1 MPRLQFQKDGS
12 IRKDPSACAI
22 FGAIAIQGG
31 KGFVAATQAKDA
43 IELVRDARGG
53 TMGNGILLSHPDS
66 LQNGNGYY
74 NIEVLAEDQDLFE
87 RAAYLLGAY
96 PDITRAGPWEKLHNT
111 EGRGIWCAPFAADD
125 LRITRAVV
133 ELNGQFSPDQL
144 RLISSGKH
152 EILVKDLDS
161 LTDLFVR
168 YQLAKIM
175 AKAILAHAR
184 YPTGAWPLPSRAHP
198 HCFGNVGMV
207 FNGDVKS
214 YIANRRRA
222 EAIIAEHLYPLLGS
236 DEALENFIPIIRRS
250 WVGSDAEVIAAP
262 FYFLLRASLSIP
274 SVVSTLVPPF
284 DNTLATLPRGMER
297 DRMRKLLTTYS
308 GMQLDG
314 PVSSIVLV
322 TTDKDVQMLA
332 FRDRNE
338 FRPLRIMFDR
348 EDGIVYAASEDRQLE
363 IASGKSV
370 RDPKVESYSLDSGQF
385 LWVSSREGIIAPGRT
400 RRTAIVVPA
409 PPKPNGRSVFNTRGE
424 PHMFAGDRDDTD
436 KVLDGL
442 AGNCTGAYSM
452 GDESTY
458 EIFSSAQA
466 NAFES
471 SRARGVIVHGNVDM
485 MTPNA
490 FQGGFFYVRGSG
502 DSRFGQQLRHSQK
515 HAQPPVALAGER
527 IGTYGFKMI
536 AGGIGAV
543 LGISEIGHEEEM
555 QPLVGRFLA
564 TGMMSGTVYVRGNVP
579 REYIGRSPSARRI
592 KAEIKEL
599 AREGLITSSQAGV
612 LFENALDLQVI
623 EEELANNEP
632 ARRRISALFYPPHQK
647 PYDVQ
652 FRELDSSDAFLLGNI
667 TKFCER
673 FGLEPSILAAL
684 ESSSWTVVRLKED
697 VITSH

>member
-1 MPRLQFQKDGS
+1 MPRLQYQKDGS
-12 IRKDPSACAI
+12 IRKDTSACAI
-22 FGAIAIQGG
+22 FGAIAIEGG
-31 KGFVAATQAKDA
+31 RGFVAATQAKDA
-43 IELVRDARGG
+43 IECVREARGG

-66 LQNGNGYY
+66 LQNGNGHY
-74 NIEVLAEDQDLFE
+74 NIEVLAEDQNLFE
-87 RAAYLLGAY
+87 RAAYLLDLY
-96 PDITRAGPWEKLHNT
+96 SDIKRQGEWQKLHNND
-111 EGRGIWCAPFAADD
+111 GRGIWRAPFAADD

-133 ELNGQFSPDQL
+133 ELNGQFSPDQV

-152 EILVKDLDS
+152 EILVKDLDT
-161 LTDLFVR
+161 LTDLFIR
-168 YQLAKIM
+168 YQLAKIL
-175 AKAILAHAR
+175 AKAVLAHAR
-184 YPTGAWPLPSRAHP
+184 YPTGAWPLASRAHP

-222 EAIIAEHLYPLLGS
+222 EAIIAEHLYPLLAG
-236 DEALENFIPIIRRS
+236 DEELEAFLPVIRKG

-274 SVVSTLVPPF
+274 SVISTLVPPF
-284 DNTLATLPRGMER
+284 DNTMAMLPRGMER
-297 DRMRKLLTTYS
+297 DRLRKLLSTYS

-348 EDGIVYAASEDRQLE
+348 DDGIVYAASEDRQLE

-370 RDPKVESYSLDSGQF
+370 RDSRVESYSLDSGQF
-385 LWVSSREGIIAPGRT
+385 LWVTSKEGIISPGRI
-400 RRTAIVVPA
+400 RRPAIVVPA
-409 PPKPNGRSVFNTRGE
+409 PPKPNGRYVISSSGE
-424 PHMFAGDRDDTD
+424 PHVFAGDRDDTK

-452 GDESTY
+452 DGVY

-471 SRARGVIVHGNVDM
+471 SRARGVVVHGNTDM

-490 FQGGFFYVRGSG
+490 FQGEFFYARGCA
-502 DSRFGQQLRHSQK
+502 DSRFGQQTRHSQRSK
-515 HAQPPVALAGER
+515 QPPVVIAGER

-536 AGGIGAV
+536 AGGVGAV

-579 REYIGRSPSARRI
+579 REYIGRSPSARGM

-599 AREGLITSSQAGV
+599 LREGLITSSQAGM
-612 LFENALDLQVI
+612 LFENALDLQAI
-623 EEELANNEP
+623 RKELADNEL
-632 ARRRISALFYPPHQK
+632 ARNRLAGIFYSPHQK
-647 PYDVQ
+647 PFDVQ
-652 FRELDSSDAFLLGNI
+652 SRELSGDDPTDKFLLGHV
-667 TKFCER
+667 TRFCEK
-673 FGLEPSILAAL
+673 FGLDPSILAAL
-684 ESSSWTVVRLKED
+684 ESSSWTVVRLTE
-697 VITSH
+697 